1 MLVDGEWESNRAD
14 DIRSTSISQDPY
26 SALVSE
32 YSSLYGFAP
41 SLINNNCSIAA
52 IELFLYD
59 FLVTYADEVVCFWRG
74 KWTGATVLFF
84 MNRYVALLSTL
95 FEFIYGFVP
104 CSESSSC
111 MVGTKVGV
119 CLQMAKYLLWAAFS
133 GLRAYALSRQ
143 MVISGIVFVLS
154 IVPICTNLVD
164 VFGFYQI
171 TCIPDAGCTVMDT
184 IGPRL
189 SHAVTIASRG
199 SLITADVVLISITW
213 AMLGRRTAI
222 TSRSTFARVI
232 LLDGA
237 IYFIC
242 LFILNVLHLSFTLTS
257 ASNPSTQ
264 FESNIVL
271 FTEPL
276 TSILIWRFMLDLQ
289 MVNSGTI
296 HLDSQGTAQDRTS
309 SLADSLVF
317 ERTVGSL
324 VSFAAAS
331 RHVDAD
337 SLEPSDTP
345 AQGHPPASR
354 QGLDKAEPSLT
365 YDPVNT

>member
-1 MLVDGEWESNRAD
+1 MSSQSQD
-14 DIRSTSISQDPY
+14 QDPY

-32 YSSLYGFAP
+32 YSSL
-41 SLINNNCSIAA
+41 LINNYCSIAA
-52 IELFLYD
+52 IVLFLHD
-59 FLVTYADEVVCFWRG
+59 FLVTYTDEVVCFWRG
-74 KWTGATVLFF
+74 NWTGATVLFF
-84 MNRYVALLSTL
+84 LSRYVALLSTL

-104 CSESSSC
+104 CTDC
-111 MVGTKVGV
+111 MAGTKAGV

-133 GLRAYALSRQ
+133 GLRSYALSRQ
-143 MVISGIVFVLS
+143 MFISGIVFSLS

-164 VFGFYQI
+164 VLGFYQI
-171 TCIPDAGCTVMDT
+171 TCIPEAGCTVMDT

-189 SHAVTIASRG
+189 SHAYVYLTIASRG
-199 SLITADVVLISITW
+199 SLIAADIILISITW
-213 AMLGRRTAI
+213 ATLGRRTAM
-222 TSRSTFARVI
+222 TSRPTFARVI
-232 LLDGA
+232 LLDGE
-237 IYFIC
+237 C

-257 ASNPSTQ
+257 AMLIKALNPSTQ

-289 MVNSGTI
+289 TVNSGTI
-296 HLDSQGTAQDRTS
+296 HLDSQGAAQDRTS

-324 VSFAAAS
+324 VSFATAS

-337 SLEPSDTP
+337 GREPGSTS
-345 AQGHPPASR
+345 AQGDPPAAR
-354 QGLDKAEPSLT
+354 QELDKAEPSLKDNT
-365 YDPVNT
+365 VNT